1 MAIFNSN
8 AIATGAPVPGFGA
21 GGGQVRT
28 QYTTVAIPSG
38 ATTTDTINFFRVP
51 QNVRIL
57 RVLGKNDALG
67 GGTLNVGDGGYTDAD
82 GVAVVADVDR
92 YTAAQAVTTAGQ
104 WSTLALTGLF
114 VKTGR
119 APVMITGGFAAGPTT
134 TAGNIQLAIEYTVE
148 EPQA

>member
-28 QYTTVAIPSG
+28 QYTTVAIPAG

-57 RVLGKNDALG
+57 RILGKNDALG
-67 GGTLNVGDGGYTDAD
+67 AGTLNVGDGGYTAQD
-82 GVAVVADVDR
+82 GTAVAANAAR
-92 YTAAQAVTTAGQ
+92 YTSAQAVTTAGQ

-114 VKTGR
+114 VKNGR
-119 APVMITGGFAAGPTT
+119 VPLMITGAFAAGTTT
-134 TAGNIQLAIEYTVE
+134 TAGNVELAIEYTVE